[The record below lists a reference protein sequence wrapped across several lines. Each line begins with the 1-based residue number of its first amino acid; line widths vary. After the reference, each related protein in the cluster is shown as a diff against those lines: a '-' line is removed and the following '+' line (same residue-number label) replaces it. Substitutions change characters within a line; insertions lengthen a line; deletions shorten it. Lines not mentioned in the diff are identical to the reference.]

1 MQTRNCFAVAVA
13 IVNAAG
19 FVLFCF
25 LVFCICLLA
34 VVAAVADAATT
45 TDVVFIN
52 FY

>member
-13 IVNAAG
+13 IVYAAG

-34 VVAAVADAATT
+34 VVADAATT